1 MGADGCLHQGR
12 VPATD
17 ALKTTERVSVERLRC
32 RIRIGTRIS
41 FALGG
46 LVLKRSVDIVLAGLL
61 LAVTLPL
68 LVIAAIVI
76 KLDSEGPVI
85 FHQARMGRGF
95 RRFQL
100 LKLRTMQFSGKGSA
114 YTLGADSRITRSG
127 RWLRWLKFDELPQLW
142 NVLRGEMS
150 IVGPRP
156 VIPEL
161 TMEFRWEYERLL
173 KVRPGLTDPAA
184 VKYCREAELLA
195 QVPEPLRYFKTV
207 VTPDKLR
214 ISMNYLA
221 KANMMSDLG
230 VIVETALALYSVSWW
245 PRSGPQACARVAK
258 PVVGVEGMT
267 EGFIEIASN
276 RVA

>member
-1 MGADGCLHQGR
+1 M
-12 VPATD
+12 
-17 ALKTTERVSVERLRC
+17 
-32 RIRIGTRIS
+32 
-41 FALGG
+41 
-46 LVLKRSVDIVLAGLL
+46 LKRSVDIVLAGLL
-61 LAVTLPL
+61 FAVTLPL

-76 KLDSEGPVI
+76 KLDSRGPVI
-85 FHQARMGRGF
+85 FRQARMGRGF
-95 RRFQL
+95 KRFQI
-100 LKLRTMQFSGKGSA
+100 LKLRTMQSCGEGSA

-127 RWLRWLKFDELPQLW
+127 RWLRRLKFDELPQLW
-142 NVLRGEMS
+142 NVLRGDMS

-161 TMEFRWEYERLL
+161 TVEFRWEYERLL

-184 VKYCREAELLA
+184 IKYCRETELLA
-195 QVPEPLRYFKTV
+195 LVPEPLRYFKTV

-221 KANMMSDLG
+221 KAGIMSDFGLM
-230 VIVETALALYSVSWW
+230 VETALALYSVSWW
-245 PRSGPQACARVAK
+245 PRFRPPMGARVAK
-258 PVVGVEGMT
+258 PVQSVEGGA

>member
-1 MGADGCLHQGR
+1 
-12 VPATD
+12 
-17 ALKTTERVSVERLRC
+17 
-32 RIRIGTRIS
+32 
-41 FALGG
+41 
-46 LVLKRSVDIVLAGLL
+46 VLKRSVDIVLAGLL
-61 LAVTLPL
+61 FAVTLPL

-76 KLDSEGPVI
+76 KLDSHGPVI

-100 LKLRTMQFSGKGSA
+100 LKLRTMQICGEGSA
-114 YTLGADSRITRSG
+114 YTLGADVRITRSG

-142 NVLRGEMS
+142 NVLRGDMS

-184 VKYCREAELLA
+184 IKYCREAELLA

-221 KANMMSDLG
+221 RADVMSDFG
-230 VIVETALALYSVSWW
+230 VMVETAVALYSSDWR
-245 PRSGPQACARVAK
+245 PRFRAQVGAYIAK
-258 PVVGVEGMT
+258 PVTSVEQST
-267 EGFIEIASN
+267 EGYVEIASN

>member
-1 MGADGCLHQGR
+1 
-12 VPATD
+12 
-17 ALKTTERVSVERLRC
+17 
-32 RIRIGTRIS
+32 
-41 FALGG
+41 
-46 LVLKRSVDIVLAGLL
+46 
-61 LAVTLPL
+61 
-68 LVIAAIVI
+68 
-76 KLDSEGPVI
+76 
-85 FHQARMGRGF
+85 
-95 RRFQL
+95 
-100 LKLRTMQFSGKGSA
+100 MQPSGEGSA

-142 NVLRGEMS
+142 NVLCGDMS

-161 TMEFRWEYERLL
+161 TIEFRWEYERLL

-184 VKYCREAELLA
+184 IKYCRETELLA

-221 KANMMSDLG
+221 KADMMSDFG
-230 VIVETALALYSVSWW
+230 VMVETAVALYSASWR
-245 PRSGPQACARVAK
+245 PRFKPPVGVRMAK
-258 PVVGVEGMT
+258 PANRVGQGAS
-267 EGFIEIASN
+267 GYIEIASN